1 MDIVLLLGAGAEP
14 AQCIAR
20 RLVGLGSRV
29 YGLSNKFP
37 EQGFAHRDFLQVPV
51 NPADPAAVRAE
62 VEKIVAREGAV
73 GCVILAG
80 HNPVEDAFE
89 SAHPNDVVLAVF
101 AGLAAPLAAVRAAM
115 PGLIRRRGSVI
126 AITRPVFG
134 PGAALAGVVE
144 AGLASF
150 CDGLFAETRDTGV
163 RVSHIRLQENAG
175 PADPAARYSNAP
187 QSRVQPD
194 IVADTV
200 ESMMR
205 LRENNAITRLVLRP
219 QATREEPR
227 IPVTSEPRLA
237 SLQIVQLP
245 TSRNYP
251 PAEEKIFTPEYRRPD
266 YAPPPDDRDFDADED
281 DDEAVDPE
289 LAYLIKPRHR
299 DRFVRETSATHTEPE
314 AREPEISE
322 DEPVRKD
329 EPVRREAPVETR
341 IDGTRGPVREERRD
355 TDRQPQHR
363 QEPRQEQNRYHNPY
377 APQRPQQKGQ
387 RHGAIRIQAPSTS
400 GEPATEGARAPAQ
413 QPQRPQPIP
422 GQPLRFE
429 QMPRP
434 RDWQGPRYPQGGLKG
449 NGPTPPAPPRERGP
463 DLHPGYR
470 KAQEEA
476 QRAAAAREQGRL
488 PAEAPAVAE
497 RAPDLHPK
505 YREAQEQRA
514 AQASRPQQERHAPD
528 YRPRI
533 ITDATGRPVG
543 GAAPVSTPAAQPVP
557 VIVPVESGNDSGDK
571 NTSGRSEAVT
581 LDFAKKPATKQVHGP
596 GGKPPAA
603 KPVVEKIVK
612 AERDEEID
620 EAPVRLKKRPAV
632 KKTPAKADKALARVE
647 AKIGDEPDD
656 EAGEATEAKPAK
668 PKRPATKKKA

>member
-14 AQCIAR
+14 AQSIAR

-37 EQGFAHRDFLQVPV
+37 DQGFAHRDFVQVPV
-51 NPADPAAVRAE
+51 NPADPAAVRGE
-62 VEKIVAREGAV
+62 VEKIVAREGAI
-73 GCVILAG
+73 GAVILAG

-115 PGLIRRRGSVI
+115 PGLIKRRGTVI

-175 PADPAARYSNAP
+175 PADPAARYNTAP

-200 ESMMR
+200 ESVMR

-227 IPVTSEPRLA
+227 LPVTAEPRLA

-266 YAPPPDDRDFDADED
+266 YAPPPDDRDYEADED

-299 DRFVRETSATHTEPE
+299 ERFVRETPVAHTEPV
-314 AREPEISE
+314 ARESE
-322 DEPVRKD
+322 VSAEEPVRN
-329 EPVRREAPVETR
+329 EPREEVR
-341 IDGTRGPVREERRD
+341 IDGTRAPVREDMPRHA
-355 TDRQPQHR
+355 PQHR
-363 QEPRQEQNRYHNPY
+363 SEPRQEQNRYHNPY
-377 APQRPQQKGQ
+377 APQQPRRQDQRGP
-387 RHGAIRIQAPSTS
+387 RHGAIRIQAPNTT
-400 GEPATEGARAPAQ
+400 GEQPQDGPRAPEQ
-413 QPQRPQPIP
+413 SRQQNQPQRPQPQP

-434 RDWQGPRYPQGGLKG
+434 RDWQGPRYPQGGVKG

-476 QRAAAAREQGRL
+476 QRAAAERAQGQA
-488 PAEAPAVAE
+488 PAEAASPE
-497 RAPDLHPK
+497 RAP
-505 YREAQEQRA
+505 QEQR
-514 AQASRPQQERHAPD
+514 RPQPD
-528 YRPRI
+528 RRQSDYQPRI

-543 GAAPVSTPAAQPVP
+543 GAAPVSAPTAQPVP
-557 VIVPVESGNDSGDK
+557 VIVPVESGKPVGDK
-571 NTSGRSEAVT
+571 PASGRSEAVT
-581 LDFAKKPATKQVHGP
+581 LDFSKKAEEPKAAVPVVKKPVI
-596 GGKPPAA
+596 
-603 KPVVEKIVK
+603 EKIVK
-612 AERDEEID
+612 AERDEEAD
-620 EAPVRLKKRPAV
+620 EAPVRMKKRPAV
-632 KKTPAKADKALARVE
+632 KKTAAKADKALAKVE
-647 AKIGDEPDD
+647 AKIEDEPEE
-656 EAGEATEAKPAK
+656 EAAPEAAKPAK
-668 PKRPATKKKA
+668 AKRPATKKKA

>member
-14 AQCIAR
+14 AQSIAR

-62 VEKIVAREGAV
+62 VEKIAAREGAI
-73 GCVILAG
+73 GAVILAG

-115 PGLIRRRGSVI
+115 PGLVKRRGLVM
-126 AITRPVFG
+126 AVTRPVFG

-163 RVSHIRLQENAG
+163 RVCHIRLQENAG
-175 PADPAARYSNAP
+175 PADPAARYNNAP
-187 QSRVQPD
+187 QSRVQPE

-200 ESMMR
+200 ESVMR

-227 IPVTSEPRLA
+227 IPVTAEPRLA

-266 YAPPPDDRDFDADED
+266 YAPPPEDRDADFEDD

-299 DRFVRETSATHTEPE
+299 DRFVRETPVASSESDTHEAEGSDKEPVRNE
-314 AREPEISE
+314 AREE
-322 DEPVRKD
+322 VR
-329 EPVRREAPVETR
+329 V
-341 IDGTRGPVREERRD
+341 DGTRAPAPRED
-355 TDRQPQHR
+355 MPRQAPQHR

-377 APQRPQQKGQ
+377 APQQPRRHEQRGP
-387 RHGAIRIQAPSTS
+387 RHGAIRIQAPNTS
-400 GEPATEGARAPAQ
+400 GERTDDGARTPSHQ
-413 QPQRPQPIP
+413 QQRPQPQP

-434 RDWQGPRYPQGGLKG
+434 RDWQGPRYPQGGVKG
-449 NGPTPPAPPRERGP
+449 NGPTPPAQPQPQRERGP

-476 QRAAAAREQGRL
+476 QRAAA
-488 PAEAPAVAE
+488 E
-497 RAPDLHPK
+497 RAQNPAAAGEVTELAPQET
-505 YREAQEQRA
+505 RAPNEQR
-514 AQASRPQQERHAPD
+514 RPQQERRQPD
-528 YRPRI
+528 YQPRI
-533 ITDATGRPVG
+533 MTDASGRPVG

-557 VIVPVESGNDSGDK
+557 VIVPVESGKDIGDK
-571 NTSGRSEAVT
+571 NASGRSEAVT
-581 LDFAKKPATKQVHGP
+581 LDFAKKEEPK
-596 GGKPPAA
+596 AA
-603 KPVVEKIVK
+603 APVVKKPVVEKIVK

-632 KKTPAKADKALARVE
+632 KKTPAKADKALAKAE
-647 AKIGDEPDD
+647 AKIEDEPEAD
-656 EAGEATEAKPAK
+656 EAPVAETKPVKAKKPA
-668 PKRPATKKKA
+668 AKKKA